1 MRRSMTETRPAHL
14 CRSDPLQRTCRFCL
28 KHRELM
34 CPLAC
39 QRLTNEFTIIWR
51 VTLYLIKIDSI
62 GWFRWFPWNHGIVL
76 EIVIYPDV
84 DNRVFE
90 HELRTQDIQMGF
102 MNGFVNGVAGETTR
116 RRITFKLLLATR
128 PFAKGMQKPQN
139 NLDRHLKKSLVAVK
153 VIAIILLFSW

>member
-1 MRRSMTETRPAHL
+1 M
-14 CRSDPLQRTCRFCL
+14 
-28 KHRELM
+28 
-34 CPLAC
+34 
-39 QRLTNEFTIIWR
+39 
-51 VTLYLIKIDSI
+51 
-62 GWFRWFPWNHGIVL
+62 
-76 EIVIYPDV
+76 IYPDV

-102 MNGFVNGVAGETTR
+102 INSFVNGVAVETTR

-139 NLDRHLKKSLVAVK
+139 NLDSHLKKSLVTVK